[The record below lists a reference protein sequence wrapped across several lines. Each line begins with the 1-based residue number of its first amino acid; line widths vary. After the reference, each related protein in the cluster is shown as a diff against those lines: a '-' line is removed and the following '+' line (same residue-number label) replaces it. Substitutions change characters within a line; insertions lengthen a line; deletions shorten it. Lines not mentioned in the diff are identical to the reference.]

1 VILSRGKVIR
11 FQSFNACQELPVR
24 VYWAT
29 TQDFKYSLDCHPEV
43 ELQLIQ
49 KGVGEY
55 RINGARY
62 SFRRNTLLIVR
73 PKQVHKCLPK
83 PHCRIEKV
91 CLVFSWKLVEHGW
104 PLSFVDSLPRLL
116 QLSEAAA
123 TRVIMRLRNIS
134 DEIDKKDAYWGS
146 AISGELV
153 NLIILL
159 HRNRRQQVQP
169 SVCHPVVQEVIQF
182 LDEHFKGPLSILELA
197 KRFGLSPSRLAHVFK
212 RDMKCGIKRYALE
225 RQMAEAKMLLEREQ
239 CPQARLVAELVG
251 FHDYRL
257 FHRHFKRVIGCTP
270 SEHRRF
276 QTRTSRSS
284 VGVGD

>member
-1 VILSRGKVIR
+1 MSREKVIE
-11 FQSFNACQELPVR
+11 FQSFNACQKVAVR

-29 TQDFKYSLDCHPEV
+29 TNDFHYSLDCHPEV

-55 RINGARY
+55 RINGTRY
-62 SFRRNTLLIVR
+62 PFRRNTLLIVR
-73 PKQVHKCLPK
+73 PKQVHQCLPN

-104 PLSFVDSLPRLL
+104 PLSFVDGLPRLF
-116 QLSEAAA
+116 QLSESAV
-123 TRVIMRLRNIS
+123 TQVIMRLRNIS

-146 AISGELV
+146 VIPGELV

-169 SVCHPVVQEVIQF
+169 SICHPVVQEALQF
-182 LDEHFKGPLSILELA
+182 LDEHFKEPLSIPELA
-197 KRFGLSPSRLAHVFK
+197 KRFGLSPSRLSHVFK
-212 RDMKCGIKRYALE
+212 RAMKCGIKRYVLE
-225 RQMAEAKMLLEREQ
+225 RQMAEAKMLLEREH
-239 CPQARLVAELVG
+239 CPQVRLVAESVG
-251 FHDYRL
+251 FDDYRL
-257 FHRHFKRVIGCTP
+257 FHRHFTRVIGCTP

-276 QTRTSRSS
+276 QTRTPTSS
-284 VGVGD
+284 VGLDT